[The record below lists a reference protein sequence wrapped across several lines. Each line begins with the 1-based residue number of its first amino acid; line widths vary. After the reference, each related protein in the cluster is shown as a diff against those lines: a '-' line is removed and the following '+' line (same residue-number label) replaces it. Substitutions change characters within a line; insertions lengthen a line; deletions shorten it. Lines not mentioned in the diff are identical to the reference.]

1 MVLEAGKSKI
11 KVPVEFVSDE
21 APLPSLQM
29 AAFLLFPY
37 MTDRI
42 HVTSSFY
49 KGTNPTMRTPPSWPN
64 VTLIIS
70 QGPHLQILLHWEF
83 MDLTYEWR

>member
-11 KVPVEFVSDE
+11 KVPVQFVSDE
-21 APLPSLQM
+21 AHLPSLQM

-49 KGTNPTMRTPPSWPN
+49 KGTNPTMRAPPPN
-64 VTLIIS
+64 TTALGIYGFNLRMKI
-70 QGPHLQILLHWEF
+70 G
-83 MDLTYEWR
+83 